1 MTRPQLLPLLLLLG
15 ARAET
20 PPASGPLQLSDFGTT
35 RRQLSI
41 SLRRRAQDDSLASN
55 ALSLNEFN
63 AIRASEAPQDFGGV
77 DSETADGLWRSA
89 IGFEYEVRRTS
100 VSQLWHA
107 KHGSQ
112 PESWSLQS
120 CQ

>member
-20 PPASGPLQLSDFGTT
+20 PPASGPLQHSDFGTPR
-35 RRQLSI
+35 RRQHSP
-41 SLRRRAQDDSLASN
+41 RRRAQADTALASN

-89 IGFEYEVRRTS
+89 IGFEYEVRPRSTLHLCCS
-100 VSQLWHA
+100 AWFTA
-107 KHGSQ
+107 
-112 PESWSLQS
+112 
-120 CQ
+120 